1 MVNGVPGLLSV
12 VHKVERRSTVKKN
25 KQLSDHIDIEA
36 SQS

>member
-1 MVNGVPGLLSV
+1 MVNGAPGLLSV
-12 VHKVERRSTVKKN
+12 VHKVERSTVQKN